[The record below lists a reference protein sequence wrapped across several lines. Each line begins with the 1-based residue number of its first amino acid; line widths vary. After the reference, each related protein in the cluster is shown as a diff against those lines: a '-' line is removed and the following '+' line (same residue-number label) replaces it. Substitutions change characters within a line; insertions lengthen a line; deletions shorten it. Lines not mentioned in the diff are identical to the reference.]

1 MEKYVLAL
9 DQGTTSSRAI
19 VFDISGNIKSVAQ
32 QEFRQIFP
40 RPGWVEH
47 DPLDIWESQYE
58 SAVKSLEQAKIHPS
72 QIAAIGI
79 TNQRETTLLWDRKT
93 GKPIHNAIVWQCR
106 RTAPICE
113 ELVNS
118 GKAEIIQQ
126 KTGLV
131 PDAYFSG
138 TKIKW
143 LLDNVKG
150 LRERAEQGKICFG
163 TVDSWLLFKLT
174 GEHATEPSNASR
186 TMLFNIHEGKWDS
199 ELLDMLDI
207 PDAIL
212 PEVKPSNALFGHTKT
227 KLFDASIPVCGI
239 LGDQQAALFGQ
250 GCFAPGS
257 MKITYG
263 TGCFA
268 LLNTGKTPVDSS
280 NKLLTTIAW
289 DLGDGPVYALEGSVF
304 IGGAVV
310 QWLRDELKIVKTAHE
325 ADELA
330 EMVPGSDGVVF
341 VPAFVGLG
349 APYWDSEVRGTIFG
363 ITRGAGKAHIARAAL
378 ESIAYQCNDLVTGLR
393 NDTGKK
399 IKSLKVDGGA
409 SKSEFLMQF
418 QSDILNIP
426 LERPTVGE
434 TTALGA
440 AYCAG
445 LSAGFWK
452 SLDELKSHLS
462 ISRTFTPAISASKRR
477 EQLNLWQKAVSAARN
492 FQPN

>member
-1 MEKYVLAL
+1 
-9 DQGTTSSRAI
+9 
-19 VFDISGNIKSVAQ
+19 
-32 QEFRQIFP
+32 
-40 RPGWVEH
+40 
-47 DPLDIWESQYE
+47 
-58 SAVKSLEQAKIHPS
+58 
-72 QIAAIGI
+72 
-79 TNQRETTLLWDRKT
+79 
-93 GKPIHNAIVWQCR
+93 
-106 RTAPICE
+106 
-113 ELVNS
+113 
-118 GKAEIIQQ
+118 
-126 KTGLV
+126 
-131 PDAYFSG
+131 
-138 TKIKW
+138 
-143 LLDNVKG
+143 
-150 LRERAEQGKICFG
+150 
-163 TVDSWLLFKLT
+163 
-174 GEHATEPSNASR
+174 
-186 TMLFNIHEGKWDS
+186 
-199 ELLDMLDI
+199 
-207 PDAIL
+207 
-212 PEVKPSNALFGHTKT
+212 
-227 KLFDASIPVCGI
+227 
-239 LGDQQAALFGQ
+239 
-250 GCFAPGS
+250 
-257 MKITYG
+257 
-263 TGCFA
+263 
-268 LLNTGKTPVDSS
+268 
-280 NKLLTTIAW
+280 
-289 DLGDGPVYALEGSVF
+289 
-304 IGGAVV
+304 
-310 QWLRDELKIVKTAHE
+310 
-325 ADELA
+325 
-330 EMVPGSDGVVF
+330 MVPGSDGVVF

>member
-1 MEKYVLAL
+1 
-9 DQGTTSSRAI
+9 
-19 VFDISGNIKSVAQ
+19 
-32 QEFRQIFP
+32 
-40 RPGWVEH
+40 
-47 DPLDIWESQYE
+47 
-58 SAVKSLEQAKIHPS
+58 
-72 QIAAIGI
+72 
-79 TNQRETTLLWDRKT
+79 
-93 GKPIHNAIVWQCR
+93 
-106 RTAPICE
+106 
-113 ELVNS
+113 
-118 GKAEIIQQ
+118 
-126 KTGLV
+126 
-131 PDAYFSG
+131 
-138 TKIKW
+138 
-143 LLDNVKG
+143 
-150 LRERAEQGKICFG
+150 
-163 TVDSWLLFKLT
+163 
-174 GEHATEPSNASR
+174 
-186 TMLFNIHEGKWDS
+186 
-199 ELLDMLDI
+199 
-207 PDAIL
+207 
-212 PEVKPSNALFGHTKT
+212 
-227 KLFDASIPVCGI
+227 
-239 LGDQQAALFGQ
+239 
-250 GCFAPGS
+250 

-363 ITRGAGKAHIARAAL
+363 ITRGTGKAHIARAAL

-418 QSDILNIP
+418 QSDILDIP
-426 LERPTVGE
+426 LERPTIGE

-462 ISRTFTPAISASKRR
+462 ISKTLTPAISASKRR